1 MGYIYVLSKG
11 TIIKPALHPKQDP
24 ILTTWSVV
32 LVVLIVNICSCFCKE
47 LNVPSFNSS
56 RCCYLVVSMKSILI
70 HFCAFLMS

>member
-1 MGYIYVLSKG
+1 MGYIYVLSK
-11 TIIKPALHPKQDP
+11 PALLTRQHYSSTTP
-24 ILTTWSVV
+24 ILTTWSQV